1 MTKYLRA
8 HSLVSLLDARDG
20 EKVGRKYALPRPDVL
35 HSSHTWSVHLR
46 ASAVTPSNED
56 RQDGVLGWCFK
67 LSALQSPPDW
77 CLLKARDRRQE
88 NRGMGGNRESFD
100 HRRLLLGNVRW
111 IENVRRRP
119 WLLKRHRAPT
129 FLKGLS
135 IYLLLT
141 VRLQQRRSQSAE
153 GAR

>member
-46 ASAVTPSNED
+46 PSAVTPRNED

-67 LSALQSPPDW
+67 LSALPGRIDVCWKQETEGRRTEGWEAIARALITAACFLEMSGG
-77 CLLKARDRRQE
+77 LKMSEDGRDYL
-88 NRGMGGNRESFD
+88 RG
-100 HRRLLLGNVRW
+100 
-111 IENVRRRP
+111 IELQP
-119 WLLKRHRAPT
+119 

-141 VRLQQRRSQSAE
+141 VWLQQRRSQSAE

>member
-46 ASAVTPSNED
+46 PSAVTPRNED

-67 LSALQSPPDW
+67 LR
-77 CLLKARDRRQE
+77 ARRIDVCWKQETEGRRTE
-88 NRGMGGNRESFD
+88 GWEAIARA
-100 HRRLLLGNVRW
+100 LLLGNVRW